1 VVQTI
6 SKGLFLTI
14 SKGVLT
20 SFFDNRKIGLVIAM
34 FHAGL
39 LIAGVIG
46 RVLGSFV
53 YVQGGIR
60 LLSTVI
66 SCLLLGTAL
75 TTPFL
80 HQGLKQPWT
89 KKKMKIGPEITTGE

>member
-6 SKGLFLTI
+6 STGLFITI

-20 SFFDNRKIGLVIAM
+20 SFFDDRKIGLVIAM

-39 LIAGVIG
+39 LIAGAIG
-46 RVLGSFV
+46 RVLGTFV

-60 LLSTVI
+60 LLSAVT
-66 SCLLLGTAL
+66 SCLLLVTAL
-75 TTPFL
+75 ATPFL
-80 HQGLKQPWT
+80 HKGLKQPWT
-89 KKKMKIGPEITTGE
+89 KKKMKIGPGRTTEG